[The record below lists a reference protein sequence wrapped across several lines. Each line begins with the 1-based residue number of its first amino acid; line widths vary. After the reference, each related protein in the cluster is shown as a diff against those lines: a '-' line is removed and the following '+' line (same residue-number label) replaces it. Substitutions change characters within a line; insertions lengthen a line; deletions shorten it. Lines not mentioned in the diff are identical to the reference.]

1 MADPNRQPHSYHC
14 RTVWTG
20 AAKGTTVSY
29 EAYSRD
35 YRVEMPGKPPL
46 LGSADAAF
54 LGDAKLPNPEDLL
67 LVALSTCHMLSY
79 LALCARAGINVLSYE
94 DEAVGEMTVKQKAL
108 RFTDALL
115 RPKVV
120 LAPGSDL
127 AKAEALHEKAHRQ
140 CFIANSVNFPVR
152 HEAAISIAAAR

>member
-1 MADPNRQPHSYHC
+1 MADPNRHAHSYQC

-20 AAKGTTVSY
+20 AAKGATAAYDS
-29 EAYSRD
+29 YSRE
-35 YRVEMPGKPPL
+35 YRVELPGKPPL
-46 LGSADAAF
+46 IGSADAAF
-54 LGDAKLPNPEDLL
+54 RGDAKLINPEDML

-79 LALCARAGINVLSYE
+79 LALCARAGIQVLAYE
-94 DEAVGEMTVKQKAL
+94 DEAVSEMTVKQKAL

-115 RPKVV
+115 RPRVT

-152 HEAAISIAAAR
+152 HEAITTIAS

>member
-1 MADPNRQPHSYHC
+1 MADPNRHSHGYRC

-20 AAKGTTVSY
+20 ASKGTTASY
-29 EAYSRD
+29 ESYSRE
-35 YRVEMPGKPPL
+35 YRVELPGKPPL
-46 LGSADAAF
+46 IGSADAAF
-54 LGDAKLPNPEDLL
+54 LGDPALANPEDLL

-79 LALCARAGINVLSYE
+79 LAICARLGVQVLSYE

-127 AKAEALHEKAHRQ
+127 AKAEAVHEKAHRQ

-152 HEAAISIAAAR
+152 HEATTTITSTS